1 MPARCIPVT
10 SMRAAFEGGFSYNRR
25 NLFGHPEPAMAP
37 TSTHTWILKRN
48 CSLTPRQSAAA
59 YALLC
64 SASFGIGLVF
74 LLQGV
79 WIVLAFSL
87 LEMAAVG
94 WALLHYARHALDVER
109 IALTE
114 RALVVERVD
123 AGRHSRFS
131 LDPLRTRVQPPLPR
145 ARKLILLES
154 PGNCVEIGSY
164 VSEPVR
170 QQVAQELA
178 RAMRAHPARLL

>member
-1 MPARCIPVT
+1 LNDTFRLEKAMLPAPPRSFP
-10 SMRAAFEGGFSYNRR
+10 
-25 NLFGHPEPAMAP
+25 
-37 TSTHTWILKRN
+37 HTWILKRN

-64 SASFGIGLVF
+64 TGSFGIALVF

-87 LEMAAVG
+87 VEMAAVG

-109 IALTE
+109 VALTE
-114 RALVVERVD
+114 GWLVVERID
-123 AGRHSRFS
+123 AGRRSQFR
-131 LDPLRTRVQPPLPR
+131 LDPLRTRVKPPAPR

-154 PGNCVEIGSY
+154 PGTRVEIGSY
-164 VSEPVR
+164 VSEPIR
-170 QQVAQELA
+170 QQVAQELL
-178 RAMRAHPARLL
+178 RAMRDHPARLH

>member
-1 MPARCIPVT
+1 
-10 SMRAAFEGGFSYNRR
+10 
-25 NLFGHPEPAMAP
+25 MAP

-59 YALLC
+59 YVLLC
-64 SASFGIGLVF
+64 SASFGIALVF

-87 LEMAAVG
+87 LEMTAVG

-109 IALTE
+109 IALTD

-123 AGRHSRFS
+123 AGHHSRFS
-131 LDPLRTRVQPPLPR
+131 LEPLRTRVQAPLPR
-145 ARKLILLES
+145 ARKLIVLES
-154 PGNCVEIGSY
+154 AGTRVEIGSY
-164 VSEPVR
+164 VSEPIR

-178 RAMRAHPARLL
+178 RAVRSHPARLQ

>member
-1 MPARCIPVT
+1 
-10 SMRAAFEGGFSYNRR
+10 
-25 NLFGHPEPAMAP
+25 MA
-37 TSTHTWILKRN
+37 HTWILKRN

-59 YALLC
+59 YVLLC
-64 SASFGIGLVF
+64 TASFAIALVF
-74 LLQGV
+74 LLQGI

-87 LEMAAVG
+87 LEMLAVG

-114 RALVVERVD
+114 RSLVVERVD
-123 AGRHSRFS
+123 AGRHTRFQ
-131 LDPLRTRVQPPLPR
+131 LDPIRTRIQPPAPR

-154 PGNCVEIGSY
+154 PGSSVEIGSY

-178 RAMRAHPARLL
+178 RAMRSHPGRLR

>member
-1 MPARCIPVT
+1 MARTP
-10 SMRAAFEGGFSYNRR
+10 
-25 NLFGHPEPAMAP
+25 
-37 TSTHTWILKRN
+37 THTWILKRN

-59 YALLC
+59 YVLLC
-64 SASFGIGLVF
+64 SASFGIALVF

-131 LDPLRTRVQPPLPR
+131 LDPLHTRVQPPLAR
-145 ARKLILLES
+145 ARACRLILLES
-154 PGNCVEIGSY
+154 PGACVEIGSY
-164 VSEPVR
+164 VSEAIR

-178 RAMRAHPARLL
+178 RAMRAHPARLR

>member
-1 MPARCIPVT
+1 MKRH
-10 SMRAAFEGGFSYNRR
+10 RR
-25 NLFGHPEPAMAP
+25 PEIAM
-37 TSTHTWILKRN
+37 TTTWILKRN

-64 SASFGIGLVF
+64 TGSFGVAVFF
-74 LLQGV
+74 LLQGF

-109 IALTE
+109 IALTDG
-114 RALVVERVD
+114 ALLVDRID
-123 AGRHSRFS
+123 AGRHSQFR
-131 LDPLRTRVQPPLPR
+131 LDPVRTRIMPPLPR
-145 ARKLILLES
+145 RQKLIRLES
-154 PGNCVEIGSY
+154 PAACIEIGSY

-178 RAMRAHPARLL
+178 RAMCVHPARLL

>member
-1 MPARCIPVT
+1 
-10 SMRAAFEGGFSYNRR
+10 
-25 NLFGHPEPAMAP
+25 MA
-37 TSTHTWILKRN
+37 TTWILKRN

-64 SASFGIGLVF
+64 TGSFGVALFF
-74 LLQGV
+74 LLQGF

-109 IALTE
+109 IALTDG
-114 RALVVERVD
+114 ALLVDRVD
-123 AGRHSRFS
+123 GGRRSQFRFEPT
-131 LDPLRTRVQPPLPR
+131 LTRVTPPLPR
-145 ARKLILLES
+145 RQKLIRLES
-154 PGNCVEIGSY
+154 PAACLEIGSY
-164 VSEPVR
+164 VSEPMR

-178 RAMRAHPARLL
+178 WAMRAHPARLR

>member
-1 MPARCIPVT
+1 
-10 SMRAAFEGGFSYNRR
+10 MRAAFRSGFSYNPT
-25 NLFGHPEPAMAP
+25 NSFGHPQPAMAP
-37 TSTHTWILKRN
+37 ILTHTWILKRN

-59 YALLC
+59 YVLLC
-64 SASFGIGLVF
+64 SASFGIALLF

-109 IALTE
+109 VALTE

-131 LDPLRTRVQPPLPR
+131 LDPLRTRVQPPAPR
-145 ARKLILLES
+145 ARKLIVLES
-154 PGNCVEIGSY
+154 PGARVEIGSY
-164 VSEPVR
+164 VSESIR

-178 RAMRAHPARLL
+178 RAVRAHPARLR

>member
-1 MPARCIPVT
+1 MLPA
-10 SMRAAFEGGFSYNRR
+10 
-25 NLFGHPEPAMAP
+25 PASA
-37 TSTHTWILKRN
+37 TTCTWILKRN

-64 SASFGIGLVF
+64 TASFGIALVF
-74 LLQGV
+74 LLQGI

-87 LEMAAVG
+87 VEMAAVG

-109 IALTE
+109 VALTE
-114 RALVVERVD
+114 RCLVVERID
-123 AGRHSRFS
+123 AGHHSQFR
-131 LDPLRTRVQPPLPR
+131 LDPLRTRVKPPAPR

-154 PGNCVEIGSY
+154 PGACVEIGSY
-164 VSEPVR
+164 VSEPIR

-178 RAMRAHPARLL
+178 RAMRAQPARLL

>member
-1 MPARCIPVT
+1 
-10 SMRAAFEGGFSYNRR
+10 
-25 NLFGHPEPAMAP
+25 MA
-37 TSTHTWILKRN
+37 HTWILKRN

-64 SASFGIGLVF
+64 TGSFGIALVF
-74 LLQGV
+74 LLQGI

-87 LEMAAVG
+87 VEMAAVG

-114 RALVVERVD
+114 RSLVVERID
-123 AGRHSRFS
+123 AGRRSQFQ
-131 LDPLRTRVQPPLPR
+131 LDPVRTRIQLPR

-154 PGNCVEIGSY
+154 PGTSIEVGSY

-178 RAMRAHPARLL
+178 RAMRSHPARLR